1 MTEDKDPFDGYGYAI
16 RTFWFDAEALKVF
29 RGWGDENEAKIEKR
43 IQGDGIAELD
53 SVHII
58 GTNTKTSRFDVS
70 IRSNEMAAEEW
81 KRAKSDYIAIRGADG
96 IGENKVTKHL
106 DIINQHCDEKPPSAH
121 LGYTETDEEIGITA
135 GWWCQIMVPNVVLEQ
150 LEQDIASGMVNKISI
165 GIEWIGG
172 LVIDEHAPPAAYNIW
187 GLLSKKAD
195 GKWPEVMR
203 GYVTSIGWNVAKSA
217 FEQKEAALAEPVEDE
232 PKPDATAQAV
242 AAMSQEISALSRRVY
257 TAFAIAAVVIVIAY
271 LLR

>member
-96 IGENKVTKHL
+96 IGENKVTKYL
-106 DIINQHCDEKPPSAH
+106 DIINQHCDEKPPTAN

-172 LVIDEHAPPAAYNIW
+172 LVFDKYAPPAAHNIW
-187 GLLSKKAD
+187 GLLSTQDDSSPVCKACCGPDDAINRASAD
-195 GKWPEVMR
+195 GSPDKAR
-203 GYVTSIGWNVAKSA
+203 STRLSNATSLAAAA
-217 FEQKEAALAEPVEDE
+217 F
-232 PKPDATAQAV
+232 
-242 AAMSQEISALSRRVY
+242 
-257 TAFAIAAVVIVIAY
+257 
-271 LLR
+271 LLRTASEVGRPPRLPV